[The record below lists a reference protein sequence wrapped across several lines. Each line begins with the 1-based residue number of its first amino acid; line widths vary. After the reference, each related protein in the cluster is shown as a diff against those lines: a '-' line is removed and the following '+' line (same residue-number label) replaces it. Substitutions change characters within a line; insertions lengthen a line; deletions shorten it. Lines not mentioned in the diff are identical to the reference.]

1 MVFIKLTAQA
11 KHTCKHSE
19 YGIQANDLAVALAEA
34 ETENPEDVGI
44 EPHRTRYAKLSNI
57 PYVMRHS
64 VV

>member
-1 MVFIKLTAQA
+1 MGFKQMTWLWLWL
-11 KHTCKHSE
+11 S
-19 YGIQANDLAVALAEA
+19 LADT

-57 PYVMRHS
+57 PSVMRHS